1 MYGQGS
7 IIMVV
12 ICVHGFCI
20 HDVPLFLQK
29 YYGGRI
35 LRLENGPLEPQL
47 DRIADMIDLG
57 FDTIVVHNIESL
69 KQVKALRFF
78 FSSIVLDV
86 SGDEESSNIN
96 PDYVIEA
103 CDSEYETCRRILT
116 IMDEIM

>member
-1 MYGQGS
+1 
-7 IIMVV
+7 MVV
-12 ICVHGFCI
+12 ICVYGSCA

-29 YYGGRI
+29 TYGARI
-35 LRLENGPLEPQL
+35 LKLESGSLEHQFY
-47 DRIADMIDLG
+47 RIATMLDMG

-86 SGDEESSNIN
+86 SSGEERSKIN
-96 PDYVIEA
+96 PDYVLDVHE
-103 CDSEYETCRRILT
+103 SEYETCRRILT